1 MASPVESALHRAVAD
16 LDALKVRWA
25 LIGGLAVSVRSAPR
39 FTKDLDFAIAV
50 ANDSE
55 AEDVVHQLRGRGY
68 QPVEVHEQ
76 DYVERLSGVRLE
88 RSGSDV
94 IVDLLFAS
102 SGIENEVVT
111 SATRLEVLPQLSAPV
126 ATTGHLIALKTL
138 AGRNQDLTDL
148 GSLIPAASTE
158 DLDVAREAVRLI
170 HARGFNREQDV
181 AADLDKLIAEL
192 GREVR

>member
-1 MASPVESALHRAVAD
+1 MASPVESALRRAVAD

-25 LIGGLAVSVRSAPR
+25 LIGGLAVSVRSVPR

-55 AEDVVHQLRGRGY
+55 AEDVVHQLRGCGY
-68 QPVEVHEQ
+68 QPVEVLEQ
-76 DYVERLSGVRLE
+76 EYVERLSGVRLE

-102 SGIENEVVT
+102 SGIENEVIT

-192 GREVR
+192 GR

>member
-1 MASPVESALHRAVAD
+1 MASPVESALRRAVAD

-25 LIGGLAVSVRSAPR
+25 LIGGLAVSVRSVPR

-68 QPVEVHEQ
+68 QPVEVLEQ
-76 DYVERLSGVRLE
+76 EYVERLSGVRLE

-148 GSLIPAASTE
+148 GSLIPVASTE

-192 GREVR
+192 GR

>member
-1 MASPVESALHRAVAD
+1 MASPVESALRRAVAD

-25 LIGGLAVSVRSAPR
+25 LIGGLAVSVRSVPR

-68 QPVEVHEQ
+68 QPVEVLEQ
-76 DYVERLSGVRLE
+76 EYVERLSGVRLE

-192 GREVR
+192 GR

>member
-1 MASPVESALHRAVAD
+1 MASPVESALRRAVAD

-25 LIGGLAVSVRSAPR
+25 LIGGLAISIRSVPR

-55 AEDVVHQLRGRGY
+55 AEDVVHQLHGRGY
-68 QPVEVHEQ
+68 RPAEVLEQ
-76 DYVERLSGVRLE
+76 EYLKRLSGVRLE

-148 GSLIPAASTE
+148 GSLIPAASTA

-181 AADLDKLIAEL
+181 AADLDKLIADL
-192 GREVR
+192 GR

>member
-1 MASPVESALHRAVAD
+1 M
-16 LDALKVRWA
+16 
-25 LIGGLAVSVRSAPR
+25 
-39 FTKDLDFAIAV
+39 
-50 ANDSE
+50 
-55 AEDVVHQLRGRGY
+55 
-68 QPVEVHEQ
+68 
-76 DYVERLSGVRLE
+76 ERLSGVRLE

-181 AADLDKLIAEL
+181 AADLGKLIAEL
-192 GREVR
+192 GR

>member
-1 MASPVESALHRAVAD
+1 
-16 LDALKVRWA
+16 
-25 LIGGLAVSVRSAPR
+25 
-39 FTKDLDFAIAV
+39 V
-50 ANDSE
+50 ANDFE

-68 QPVEVHEQ
+68 QPVEILEQ
-76 DYVERLSGVRLE
+76 EYVERLSGVRLM

-102 SGIENEVVT
+102 SGIEDEVVA
-111 SATRLEVLPQLSAPV
+111 SATRLKVLPQLSAPV
-126 ATTGHLIALKTL
+126 ATIGHLIALKTL

-158 DLDVAREAVRLI
+158 DLKAAREAVRLI

-181 AADLDKLIAEL
+181 AADLDKLISEL
-192 GREVR
+192 GR

>member
-1 MASPVESALHRAVAD
+1 MASPVESALRRAVAD
-16 LDALKVRWA
+16 LDALKVQWA
-25 LIGGLAVSVRSAPR
+25 LIGGLAVSVRSVPR

-68 QPVEVHEQ
+68 QPVEVLEQ
-76 DYVERLSGVRLE
+76 EYVERLSGVRLE

-170 HARGFNREQDV
+170 HERGFNREQDV
-181 AADLDKLIAEL
+181 AADLDKLMAEL
-192 GREVR
+192 GR

>member
-1 MASPVESALHRAVAD
+1 MASPVESALRRAVAD

-25 LIGGLAVSVRSAPR
+25 LIGGLAVSVRSVPR

-68 QPVEVHEQ
+68 QPVEVLEQ
-76 DYVERLSGVRLE
+76 EYVERLSGVRLE

-158 DLDVAREAVRLI
+158 DLDVACEAVRLI
-170 HARGFNREQDV
+170 HVRGFNREQDV

-192 GREVR
+192 GR

>member
-1 MASPVESALHRAVAD
+1 MASPVESALRRAVAD
-16 LDALKVRWA
+16 LDALRVQWA
-25 LIGGLAVSVRSAPR
+25 LIGGLAVSVRSVPR

-55 AEDVVHQLRGRGY
+55 AKDVVHQLRGRGY
-68 QPVEVHEQ
+68 QPVEVLEQ
-76 DYVERLSGVRLE
+76 EYVERLSGVRLE

-111 SATRLEVLPQLSAPV
+111 SAIRLEVLPQLSAPV

-192 GREVR
+192 GR